1 MGRTFRSTALEFYSH
16 PMNYIQYLNVTIIN
30 FMGTNLFLG
39 YIHTDILTNQMLIV
53 VLRH

>member
-16 PMNYIQYLNVTIIN
+16 PMNYIQYLNVITIRVQIVATIN

-39 YIHTDILTNQMLIV
+39 HIQIF
-53 VLRH
+53 